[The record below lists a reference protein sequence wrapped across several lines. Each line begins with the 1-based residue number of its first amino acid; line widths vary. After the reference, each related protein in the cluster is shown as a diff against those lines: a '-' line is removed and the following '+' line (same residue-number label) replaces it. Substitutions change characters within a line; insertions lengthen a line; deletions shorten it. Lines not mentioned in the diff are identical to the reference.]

1 MSRIRICR
9 GVAVLI
15 ALVLGVCASTG
26 SARGALAGHPSYS
39 ANLSANASIR
49 KQQLI
54 CDPFGNV
61 YSGSTSTLYQAGRV
75 SLSAIQ
81 PVTGFDLVNS
91 YVEVVP
97 FNGQSI
103 EPVKMNQSG
112 WLITTSDFFSRGGG
126 ATFKETGYLQTF
138 FKRSPGSVDQTVQ
151 NPNPGFTFLADDGF
165 RDPDTGKIQGDDTHF
180 MFFDLAP
187 GVPLDAPVYTNFAD
201 QDSRGF
207 YPAAGPQV
215 DSITAL
221 LPSGGPGQTI
231 TAGIA
236 SATVPEPAG
245 VVLVAAAGFILIRR
259 RPR

>member
-1 MSRIRICR
+1 M
-9 GVAVLI
+9 
-15 ALVLGVCASTG
+15 
-26 SARGALAGHPSYS
+26 
-39 ANLSANASIR
+39 
-49 KQQLI
+49 
-54 CDPFGNV
+54 
-61 YSGSTSTLYQAGRV
+61 

-138 FKRSPGSVDQTVQ
+138 FRGSPESVGQTVQ
-151 NPNPGFTFLADDGF
+151 NPDPGYTFLADDGF
-165 RDPDTGKIQGDDTHF
+165 RDPDTGQIQGDDTHY
-180 MFFDLAP
+180 MFFDVAP

-207 YPAAGPQV
+207 YPAGGPQV

-221 LPSGGPGQTI
+221 LASGGPGQTI
-231 TAGIA
+231 TDGIA

-245 VVLVAAAGFILIRR
+245 AIVFLASGLLSCSAGGVDRRHRRGEPCVRPSAASTNTAGGRR
-259 RPR
+259 QASPLHQRHGQTSLPMPPGDH